1 MSAENP
7 WQMPA
12 TGRFRSA
19 FGPRD
24 APVPGASTFHRG
36 VDIAPPEPGQTGQPV
51 RAVAGGTVCKSTKHK
66 VRGFFVQVRH
76 EDGSTTH
83 YQHLAE
89 PGAPL
94 DRAVVAGEQIG
105 TMGATGNPLVGIHLH
120 FKTYPAGAKSN
131 LDNTDVDP
139 ELFMTERRV
148 NLRTGQVAAPT
159 PQTQEDDDMASM
171 IRIIYDLG
179 RGRSRAFGSTA
190 IYNETLGWV
199 QTSTGTGPR
208 DELDAYTASAGSL
221 GFKISTVRVNRDG
234 WLLSQRWAR
243 P

>member
-12 TGRFRSA
+12 IGRFRSP
-19 FGPRD
+19 FGPRE
-24 APVPGASTFHRG
+24 APVAGASTFHRG

-51 RAVAGGTVCKSTKHK
+51 RAVAAGTVCKSAKHS
-66 VRGFFVQVRH
+66 VRGFFVQIRH
-76 EDGSTTH
+76 DDGSTTH

-89 PGAPL
+89 AGAPL
-94 DRAVVAGEQIG
+94 DRVVAMGEQIG

-139 ELFMTERRV
+139 ELFMAERGVDLKTGAITPATTTTE
-148 NLRTGQVAAPT
+148 
-159 PQTQEDDDMASM
+159 EDDMASM